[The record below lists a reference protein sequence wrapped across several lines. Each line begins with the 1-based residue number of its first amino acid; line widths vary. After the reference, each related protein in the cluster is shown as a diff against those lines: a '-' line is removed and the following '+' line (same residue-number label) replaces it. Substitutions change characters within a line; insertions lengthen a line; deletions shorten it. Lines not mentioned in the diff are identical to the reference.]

1 MKEILTIS
9 GSSRAQSSNSQL
21 LEILPLLF
29 PEKSFS
35 RYMELSEIPLFQTER
50 DCHPWPIEVIQWRA
64 AIAKADAIIIAT
76 PAYLFNLPAIL
87 KNALEWLTTSGELL
101 QKPILAI
108 TLTPHPPRGEKA
120 MQSLLWS
127 LKALEARVVGQ
138 LPLYLSEMKMEEGRL
153 EVGEEIKEMLGEA
166 IQLL

>member
-1 MKEILTIS
+1 MKQILTIS

-21 LEILPLLF
+21 LDILPLLF
-29 PEKSFS
+29 PDKSFS
-35 RYMELSEIPLFQTER
+35 RYIRLSEIPLFQAGL
-50 DCHPWPIEVIQWRA
+50 DHHPWPIEVVQWRA
-64 AIAKADAIIIAT
+64 AIAKSDAIIIAT

-87 KNALEWLTTSGELL
+87 KNGLEWLTTSGELL
-101 QKPILAI
+101 QKPVLAI

-127 LKALEARVVGQ
+127 LQALEARVVGQ
-138 LPLYLSEMKMEEGRL
+138 LPLYLSEMKIEEGEL
-153 EVGEEIKEMLGEA
+153 EIGEEIKEMLGEA